1 MSSILGLWEVDVRR
15 LWQARSI
22 QEINEGDPLENIPG
36 PESIATTPPSEL
48 NLKDFE
54 ERFPG
59 IIQDGVLDAAG
70 LGAILGIEVSAP
82 KDAKQRFGLMWAGKQ
97 EAIQALMSP
106 SLATLKPDLGD
117 SIAWETAENIFI
129 EGDNLEVLKLLQN
142 AYNDRVKIIYID
154 PPYNTGKDFVYKD
167 DFSDPIKHYLKVTGQ
182 VDSEGNQLVA
192 NTEISGRKHSNWLN
206 MMYPRLYLGRNLLTE
221 DGVIFVSI
229 DDHEFHNLRL
239 LMDEIFGS
247 ENFVGVIKRRASRK
261 TAFLAKT
268 MTDMCDYVVIYSRGD
283 LAEPLSAGEISDG
296 SRPVIQKGN
305 KVTIRT
311 IRAGVLAKC
320 QDGTYSTAGNQ
331 EVKYLSP
338 MVIEDGKVKS
348 DIQVEAPW
356 RVSQEILDQTVFVT
370 RTSGFRRTMMESE
383 LGKSKLLND
392 LLDDPTCYN
401 EAGSES
407 LASLIGK
414 GIFDHPKPV
423 GLIKHLVSSISDKNA
438 IVLDFFAGS
447 GTTFQAVAELN
458 LVDGGNRKTIS
469 ITLGEAT
476 PEDSEARKNGF
487 TSVPQITKLR
497 MKKVMQELPAESNMG
512 LRSMKLGPSFF
523 LSEHD
528 TQREEELQFRENTLI
543 EDFDF
548 HGVVT
553 QMLLNVG
560 VPLSTSWEL
569 GKLVGFSSVFA
580 DGVLCI
586 PERKLDSSLTSQVL
600 EVKPRLVLFLED
612 AFSGKDDLK
621 ANIYFACKKANIAFK
636 TF

>member
-1 MSSILGLWEVDVRR
+1 VASILGPPKVGVRR
-15 LWQARSI
+15 LWQARCI
-22 QEINEGDPLENIPG
+22 QQTTKGDSLETVPG
-36 PESIATTPPSEL
+36 PESTSTTPPSEL

-59 IIQDGVLDAAG
+59 VIQDGVLDAAG
-70 LGAILGIEVSAP
+70 LGAILGIDVSAP
-82 KDAKQRFGLMWAGKQ
+82 KDAKERFGLMWAGKQ
-97 EAIQALMSP
+97 DAIQALMTP

-117 SIAWETAENIFI
+117 SIAWDTAENIFI

-142 AYNDRVKIIYID
+142 AYNDKVKLIYID

-167 DFSDPIKHYLKVTGQ
+167 DFSDPIKHYLEVTGQ
-182 VDSEGNQLVA
+182 VDAEGNKLLA

-239 LMDEIFGS
+239 IMDEIFGS

-268 MTDMCDYVVIYSRGD
+268 MTDMCDYVVIYSRGE

-311 IRAGVLAKC
+311 IRAGVPAKC
-320 QDGTYSTAGNQ
+320 QDGIYAKASNQ
-331 EVKYLSP
+331 EVRYLTP
-338 MVIEDGKVKS
+338 MVIEDGKVQG
-348 DIQVEAPW
+348 DFQVEAPW

-370 RTSGFRRTMMESE
+370 RTSGFRRTMMDSE

-392 LLDDPTCYN
+392 LLDDPACYN
-401 EAGSES
+401 EAGSEN

-458 LVDGGNRKTIS
+458 LVDGGDRRTIS
-469 ITLGEAT
+469 ITLGEPT

-497 MKKVMQELPAESNMG
+497 MKKVMEVLPAESNMG
-512 LRSMKLGPSFF
+512 LRSMKLAPSFF
-523 LSEHD
+523 LGEHD
-528 TQREEELQFRENTLI
+528 SQSEGELQFRENTLI
-543 EDFDF
+543 EEFDF
-548 HGVVT
+548 HGVVA

-560 VPLSTSWEL
+560 VPLSAPWDL

-580 DGVLCI
+580 DGVLCV
-586 PERKLDSSLTSQVL
+586 PERKLESSLISQVL
-600 EVKPRLVLFLED
+600 EVKPRLVLLLED